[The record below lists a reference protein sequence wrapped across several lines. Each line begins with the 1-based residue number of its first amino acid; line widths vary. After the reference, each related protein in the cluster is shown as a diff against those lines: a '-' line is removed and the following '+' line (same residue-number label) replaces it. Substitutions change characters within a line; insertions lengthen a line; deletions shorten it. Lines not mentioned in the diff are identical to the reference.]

1 MYAHNAQRVLLA
13 FKAGLIGNL
22 ADIQQ
27 MLPRRVDYRIT
38 FELMMWSSQW
48 KKTQHENI
56 SDMGNMKKCAEV

>member
-1 MYAHNAQRVLLA
+1 MA

-27 MLPRRVDYRIT
+27 ILPRRVDYRIT
-38 FELMMWSSQW
+38 FELVIWSSQW

-56 SDMGNMKKCAEV
+56 SDMGNMKKCAKV